1 MSDNHPVMPESDS
14 RRRSVVES
22 FDGYLDAFHRLEEL
36 MDATPEPRSAG
47 MLLDVAATAGVSA
60 ANTVLDAGCR
70 DGAWPARL
78 EARFGCRVVG
88 VDLARERLREAR
100 DAHALPV
107 GEADVA
113 ALPVAAGSVDFVW
126 CREVLSLVTDPAAC
140 LREYH
145 RVLRAGGA
153 VVSWEAFPTAAL
165 SDDERAWFFR
175 ALDAPPWWTNGK
187 SAFDE
192 AVSESGFDVEFET
205 AVAPE
210 STEWLAL
217 HEPQDLLEAVVRV
230 AKMRRQREQYE
241 AELGPWYPQMLAW
254 SVWPLYLLLGKL
266 QTYALVLRRP

>member
-1 MSDNHPVMPESDS
+1 MSMPEPDS
-14 RRRSVVES
+14 RQRSVVES

-47 MLLDVAATAGVSA
+47 MLLDVAGTAGVTASS
-60 ANTVLDAGCR
+60 TVLDAGCR

-88 VDLARERLREAR
+88 VDLARVRLREAR
-100 DAHALPV
+100 EAHALPV

-113 ALPVAAGSVDFVW
+113 ALPIATGSVDFVW
-126 CREVLSLVTDPAAC
+126 CREVLSVVADPSAC
-140 LREYH
+140 LREYR

-165 SDDERAWFFR
+165 SEDERAWFFD
-175 ALDAPPWWTNGK
+175 ALDVPAWWTKGR

-192 AVSESGFDVEFET
+192 AVNESGFAVEFET

-217 HEPQDLLEAVVRV
+217 NDPQDLLEAMVRV
-230 AKMRRQREQYE
+230 AKMRRQRG
-241 AELGPWYPQMLAW
+241 AVRG
-254 SVWPLYLLLGKL
+254 
-266 QTYALVLRRP
+266 

>member
-1 MSDNHPVMPESDS
+1 MPEPNT
-14 RRRSVVES
+14 RQRSVVES
-22 FDGYLDAFHRLEEL
+22 FDGYLDAFHRLERL

-47 MLLDVAATAGVSA
+47 ILLDVAAMAGVTA
-60 ANTVLDAGCR
+60 ASTVLDAGCR

-100 DAHALPV
+100 EANALAV

-113 ALPVAAGSVDFVW
+113 ALPIATGSVDFVW
-126 CREVLSLVTDPAAC
+126 CREVLSLVADPSAC
-140 LREYH
+140 MREYR

-165 SDDERAWFFR
+165 SDDERAWFFE
-175 ALDAPPWWTNGK
+175 ALDSPTWWAKGR
-187 SAFDE
+187 SAFDD
-192 AVSESGFDVEFET
+192 AINESGFAVEFET

-217 HEPQDLLEAVVRV
+217 HEPQDLLDAVVRV

-241 AELGPWYPQMLAW
+241 AVLGRWYTRMLAW

-266 QTYALVLRRP
+266 QTYAVILRPA